1 MTDFLR
7 LSWHTLALSW
17 RADRKSTTIVGVIVL
32 LEALSVVA
40 VAWSQRWVVDT
51 AVDHTLTALAIAA
64 LMGGVAFAVGEAG
77 NRIVLSLQDTLAEKV
92 DIALNE
98 EVLEITTRAR
108 TLEHLEQEQYHDR
121 VVLLGNGIRELAKT
135 GTALCRTISAFLSVG
150 LSVALLTAVHPL
162 LGPLVLLALPPIG
175 LSLVGQRRKARA
187 RLASAADARRDE
199 RLHKLAIEA
208 ESAQQI
214 RAMAAESLIGEWAD
228 AARRRGLRTNIRANF
243 SSAGQQAIGW
253 VLYAAGYTTSL
264 VIVGGLV
271 GQGLLTVGSLVLV
284 VTIGSRLRGE
294 VRRAVTP
301 IQQLA
306 HVASLG
312 EHLKWLRDFGARS
325 TESAG
330 TKPAPTRLETI
341 ELREVSFTYPGTEAP
356 VLENVNLTLR
366 GGETLAIVGPN
377 GAGKTTLI
385 KLVTGMYA
393 PTKGSVLVNGAP
405 LTDIDHEDWRR
416 LISAAFQDSVRLRT
430 TVFEAVGVGDL
441 EYVED
446 AERVHGA
453 MKRAGADALVR
464 NMPDGTATLLDPT
477 MGGSNLSGGQWQ
489 RLALARACMRERPL
503 VQVLDE
509 PSAALDPQA
518 EHEIHQLFLE
528 QTADQNRQLTL
539 LVSHRFSTVQMA
551 DRIAVVNRGGITE
564 IGTHAELMANK
575 GLYAKLYQ
583 TQAAQYL

>member
-7 LSWHTLALSW
+7 LSWHTLVLSW
-17 RADRKSTTIVGVIVL
+17 RADRRSTTIVGVIVL
-32 LEALSVVA
+32 LEAVSVVA
-40 VAWSQRWVVDT
+40 VAWAQRWVVDT
-51 AVDHTLTALAIAA
+51 AVDHTLAALALAA

-92 DIALNE
+92 DIVLSE

-108 TLEHLEQEQYHDR
+108 TIEHLEQADYHDR
-121 VVLLGNGIRELAKT
+121 VVLLGKGLRELAKT

-150 LSVALLTAVHPL
+150 LSVALLTAVHAL
-162 LGPLVLLALPPIG
+162 LGPLVLLALPPIA
-175 LSLVGQRRKARA
+175 LSLVGQRRRARA
-187 RLASAADARRDE
+187 RLASAGDDRREE

-214 RAMAAESLIGEWAD
+214 RAMAAESLICGWAD
-228 AARRRGLRTNIRANF
+228 EARTRELRTNIRAYF
-243 SSAGQQAIGW
+243 SSTWLQAIGW
-253 VLYAAGYTTSL
+253 VLYAAGYTASL

-271 GQGLLTVGSLVLV
+271 GQGLLTIGSLVLV

-306 HVASLG
+306 HVASIG
-312 EHLKWLRDFGARS
+312 EHLSWLRDLGTRS
-325 TESAG
+325 TEAAG
-330 TKPAPTRLETI
+330 TRPAPTRLETI

-393 PTKGSVLVNGAP
+393 PTKGSVLVNGMP
-405 LTDIDHEDWRR
+405 LTDIDHDDWRR

-430 TVFEAVGVGDL
+430 TVSEAVGVGDL
-441 EYVED
+441 EHAED
-446 AERVHGA
+446 TERVHGA
-453 MKRAGADALVR
+453 MERASADGFVSD
-464 NMPDGTATLLDPT
+464 MPEGTATLLDPT
-477 MGGSNLSGGQWQ
+477 MGGRNLSGGSGSVS
-489 RLALARACMRERPL
+489 RSHAPACGSAPWCRCSTNPPPRSTLKPNTRSTGSTSNRP
-503 VQVLDE
+503 
-509 PSAALDPQA
+509 
-518 EHEIHQLFLE
+518 
-528 QTADQNRQLTL
+528 R
-539 LVSHRFSTVQMA
+539 
-551 DRIAVVNRGGITE
+551 
-564 IGTHAELMANK
+564 IGT
-575 GLYAKLYQ
+575 GS
-583 TQAAQYL
+583 